1 MSMAESRRKYSAE
14 FKCEAVRL
22 SREPDRSVSEVA
34 ASLGIARSLLH
45 RWRKDVGEHGLE
57 AFPGNGK
64 LKASDDELARL
75 RKELAR
81 AQQERDILKKALAFF
96 AKERS

>member
-1 MSMAESRRKYSAE
+1 MADSRRKHSAE
-14 FKCEAVRL
+14 FKREAVRL
-22 SREPDRSVSEVA
+22 SREPGRTIGAVA
-34 ASLGIARSLLH
+34 ASLGINRGLLQ
-45 RWRKDVGEHGLE
+45 RWRKELESHGAE
-57 AFPGNGK
+57 AFPGNGR
-64 LKASDDELARL
+64 LKTSDEEVAQL